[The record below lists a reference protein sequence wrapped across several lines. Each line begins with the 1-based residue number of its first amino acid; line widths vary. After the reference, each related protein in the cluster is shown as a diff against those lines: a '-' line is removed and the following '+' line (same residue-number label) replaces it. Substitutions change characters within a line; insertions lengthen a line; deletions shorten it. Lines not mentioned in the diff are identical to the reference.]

1 MKMSGPVSTNKAEGH
16 WEAQRGSFV
25 VELERDPNYDSLGEQ
40 GQRGRSSIFCSGSSL
55 SDSKPVLY
63 RN

>member
-25 VELERDPNYDSLGEQ
+25 VEIERDPNYDTVGEQ
-40 GQRGRSSIFCSGSSL
+40 GQWRRSSIFLSGSFL
-55 SDSKPVLY
+55 SDSNPAQ
-63 RN
+63 